1 MKKSLKIGLSFT
13 TFVFTML
20 FVVVFSFSELNNSS
34 EVFNTSADKVFNMTT
49 EYPPLTSKIRLDD
62 VTEMDSP
69 YYELDTM
76 GNVTF
81 RYDYQKE
88 SWKIY
93 DEENLYKEHRH
104 DSETI
109 LSFKAYV
116 PGKIVSVL
124 DGVVAEFKAN
134 DILIFEQNK
143 GDSEYDD
150 WTINGILV
158 EANDEKKGYDLEFA
172 TSRPAISGDAVIA
185 NVDKPYTLEQIKTIA
200 NLKAIDPY
208 FGDISDDIEIESE
221 TYTNNSSKVGTWE
234 INYFVINGA
243 GLRTDFKLLVPT
255 KDLTGPLINGPANA
269 THSYTD
275 ELTEQD
281 ILSKFTITDNTD
293 SSPVITLNN
302 GGYAI
307 NKIGTFNMVITA
319 VDKYN
324 NKTTKSFTLIINDDQ
339 APTYVDENPGT
350 VQLSYTD
357 SFTDAKLLLGLTATD
372 FIDGDL
378 TDFIKVVS
386 NPLKAKL
393 GLYTVK
399 YEVKDKAGNTG
410 YFEKE
415 FEVITTDHPEFFV
428 GSNVIN
434 IEDINKLTIEEL
446 INFVAQYE
454 NFDFVSFEVTQDEY
468 TGTDAKGRYN
478 LKAVLTNAEGE
489 TLEVARVINVF
500 NRDDLSKNAT
510 LTFWEKTVRLL
521 KKIWEGIKTFFGW
534 IWTGIKFIW
543 KYTLGGLF
551 KLIGKLFT
559 TNALM
564 LFLSL

>member
-34 EVFNTSADKVFNMTT
+34 EVIKTSVDNLTSAVNDTGYKARLTIGSNYEPDDEPYIDEDPITDIEFTRNNDGYYWTVSSNGIIYMDAFEFDGELYLKIEVLVPGEMHSDINGDVFSFKSGDLLEVKKNSDYIEWYINDKLQYGDDEAT
-49 EYPPLTSKIRLDD
+49 EYTVK
-62 VTEMDSP
+62 
-69 YYELDTM
+69 
-76 GNVTF
+76 
-81 RYDYQKE
+81 
-88 SWKIY
+88 
-93 DEENLYKEHRH
+93 
-104 DSETI
+104 
-109 LSFKAYV
+109 FKN
-116 PGKIVSVL
+116 
-124 DGVVAEFKAN
+124 F
-134 DILIFEQNK
+134 Q
-143 GDSEYDD
+143 
-150 WTINGILV
+150 
-158 EANDEKKGYDLEFA
+158 
-172 TSRPAISGDAVIA
+172 RPAISGDAVIA

-234 INYFVINGA
+234 INYFVVNGA

-324 NKTTKSFTLIINDDQ
+324 NKTTKAFTLVITDDQ

-378 TDFIKVVS
+378 TEFIKVVS